1 MANDMFRF
9 RLAAII
15 DRLWLIHR
23 RGCVFGDEREDIRLA
38 VAVLALDAANPNV
51 DHPFIDLYHALLL
64 ATNERE
70 VYLSSEHRRYI
81 REAIEQLEAGLAR
94 LSP

>member
-1 MANDMFRF
+1 MFRY

-15 DRLWLIHR
+15 DRLWLMHR
-23 RGCVFGDEREDIRLA
+23 RGCVYGDEREDVRLA
-38 VAVLALDAANPNV
+38 VAVQALDSANPNI

-64 ATNERE
+64 AGNERE
-70 VYLSSEHRRYI
+70 VYLSSEHRRYL

-94 LSP
+94 LSQSG